1 MHHRERNA
9 ATPEG
14 ARNRGMLVELMAFR
28 LRKSVPVRFGTF
40 SSALFFALSCAR
52 PSPEIARPA
61 ADPPLPEPSVAP
73 LPESA
78 GAHDAAAAMDASD
91 AAPADAGA
99 VAVACEPVARPP
111 TIDVYFDLHVSASAA
126 GTSMGPGWSML
137 RARVR
142 APAAKLS
149 HQVWESPAPTSC
161 KGFEEA
167 GALRFE
173 CLTDEGWVSGRVHVE
188 GEELVIDTERGT
200 GSRIASPV
208 GAPAASPPRGT
219 QARELR
225 KAVPCGSRLAIHG
238 KAKDHF

>member
-14 ARNRGMLVELMAFR
+14 ARNRGMVVGLMAFR
-28 LRKSVPVRFGTF
+28 LRKSLPVRFGTS
-40 SSALFFALSCAR
+40 SSALFFVFALSCAR
-52 PSPEIARPA
+52 PSPEIAPSPAGPPPPEPTASPAPEPA
-61 ADPPLPEPSVAP
+61 A
-73 LPESA
+73 
-78 GAHDAAAAMDASD
+78 AHDAATEASD
-91 AAPADAGA
+91 AAPTDAGA
-99 VAVACEPVARPP
+99 VAASCAPVARTP
-111 TIDVYFDLHVSASAA
+111 TIDVYFDLQVSASAA
-126 GTSMGPGWSML
+126 GSSMGPGWSLL

-173 CLTDEGWVSGRVHVE
+173 CLTDEGWVSGRAHID

-200 GSRIASPV
+200 GSRIAGPV

-225 KAVPCGSRLAIHG
+225 KAVPCGSRLVIHG
-238 KAKDHF
+238 KSKDHL